1 MTRVSRAMP
10 AVFLAALGLSA
21 LRPIDDADFWWLLR
35 AGRYMVET
43 RSFPTTDPF
52 SATAQGATWLNHAWG
67 FELLIYGL
75 YALWGTTG
83 VILLQG
89 ITAAAT
95 GSVLYRLLRREGLGR
110 GWSIGLLSMGALAMH
125 GFWSPRPQLVTYFIL
140 ALFVSVLADYQA
152 GRGNRLWWLPL
163 LTALWANLHAG
174 FLSGPLLVALCAAG
188 ELGGWVFGDDTGR
201 AGGLARARVFAF
213 WSALSVLASLANPF
227 HYHAILFPF
236 QVMGEELSQAWISE
250 WASPPFSHPQVLVL
264 ELLLGLFLLLALGTA
279 RPIPWRD
286 LVVLVPLVHLGLQ
299 ATRNTPLLV
308 IVATPILGRAA
319 ASCARAHW
327 PRLDGLVRRA
337 IAVGTA
343 GLVLS
348 ACSMVAGSRRPA
360 QIWSAFRP
368 TFGVAESLPTG
379 AAEFLRREGRRGT
392 LWNEYVWGGFLIWH
406 LYPELRVSIDGR
418 MAVYG
423 PARFSEHLAVS
434 ELAPG
439 WQEVLARLDPTAAVV
454 RSGAPLVSA
463 LRAAG
468 WTVRY
473 EDGVATVLE
482 PPGRSG

>member
-1 MTRVSRAMP
+1 VTRLARAMP
-10 AVFLAALGLSA
+10 AVFLAALGSSA

-43 RSFPTTDPF
+43 RSFPTADPF
-52 SATAQGATWLNHAWG
+52 SGTAQGAPWLNHAWG

-75 YALWGTTG
+75 YTLWGTRG

-89 ITAAAT
+89 VTAAAT
-95 GSVLYRLLRREGLGR
+95 GSVLYRLLRREGLGQ
-110 GWSIGLLSMGALAMH
+110 GWSIGLLSVGALAMH

-140 ALFVSVLADYQA
+140 ALFVSALSDYQA

-174 FLSGPLLVALCAAG
+174 FLSGPLLVALAAAG
-188 ELGGWVFGDDTGR
+188 ELAGWTFGDDAGR
-201 AGGLARARVFAF
+201 AGGLGRARTLTLWA
-213 WSALSVLASLANPF
+213 ALCVLAALANPF

-279 RPIPWRD
+279 QPIPWRD
-286 LVVLVPLVHLGLQ
+286 VVVLVPLVHLGLQ

-308 IVATPILGRAA
+308 IVAMPLLGRAA

-337 IAVGTA
+337 VAVGMA

-360 QIWSAFRP
+360 QVWRAFRP
-368 TFGVAESLPTG
+368 TFGVSESLPAG

-406 LYPELRVSIDGR
+406 LYPEQRVSIDGR

-423 PARFSEHLAVS
+423 PARFAEHLAVS
-434 ELAPG
+434 ELTPG
-439 WQEVLARLDPTAAVV
+439 WQDVLARLDPTAAVV
-454 RSGAPLVSA
+454 RTGSPLVSA

-468 WTVRY
+468 WAVRY

-482 PPGRSG
+482 PPGRRG

>member
-1 MTRVSRAMP
+1 MTRLARVLP
-10 AVFLAALGLSA
+10 AVFLTALGLSA

-52 SATAQGATWLNHAWG
+52 SGTAQGATWLNHAWG

-83 VILLQG
+83 IILLQG
-89 ITAAAT
+89 LAAAAT
-95 GSVLYRLLRREGLGR
+95 GSVLYRLLRREGLAQ
-110 GWSIGLLSMGALAMH
+110 GWSIGLLSLGALAMH

-152 GRGNRLWWLPL
+152 GRANRLWWLPL
-163 LTALWANLHAG
+163 LTAVWANLHAG
-174 FLSGPLLVALCAAG
+174 FLSGPLLVALAAAG
-188 ELGGWVFGDDTGR
+188 ELGGWIFGDDTGR
-201 AGGLARARVFAF
+201 AGGLVRARGLTF
-213 WSALSVLASLANPF
+213 WAALSVVAALANPF
-227 HYHAILFPF
+227 HYHALLFPF
-236 QVMGEELSQAWISE
+236 QVMGEALSQAWISE
-250 WASPPFSHPQVLVL
+250 WASPPFSHPQVVVL
-264 ELLLGLFLLLALGTA
+264 ELVLGLFLLLALGTA
-279 RPIPWRD
+279 QPVPWRD
-286 LVVLVPLVHLGLQ
+286 LIVLMPLVHLGVQ
-299 ATRNTPLLV
+299 ATRNTPLLI

-319 ASCARAHW
+319 AACARAHW
-327 PRLDGLVRRA
+327 PHLAGLGRRA
-337 IAVGTA
+337 IALGMA

-360 QIWSAFRP
+360 QVWSAFRP
-368 TFGVAESLPTG
+368 TFGVADSLPSG

-423 PARFSEHLAVS
+423 PERFSEHLAVS
-434 ELAPG
+434 ELTPG
-439 WQEVLARLDPTAAVV
+439 WQDVLARLDPTAAVV
-454 RSGAPLVSA
+454 RSGSPLVSA

-468 WTVRY
+468 WVVRF
-473 EDGVATVLE
+473 EDAIATVLD
-482 PPGRSG
+482 PPGRS